1 MKKKSLLYFF
11 FNIFILIYF
20 KINYIATKQNKKTTN
35 STHKNYLEQQH
46 YNTASSAA
54 VGAHIHEH
62 TNLAYENNEA
72 FDTILNTT
80 ANTTET
86 SESNSTNNTH
96 TATTTSTSDDPRMN
110 GSNANLINSTYTSI
124 SIPHQQ
130 SAVAINGIS
139 VKDMDEKKN
148 DQLNAKNS
156 FVPKQVTL
164 SWTSLT
170 IKARVRSFV
179 DTTLGFLNKKRKRK
193 RHEVILNKIHG
204 IVAPG
209 QMLALMGPRY
219 V

>member
-1 MKKKSLLYFF
+1 M
-11 FNIFILIYF
+11 
-20 KINYIATKQNKKTTN
+20 
-35 STHKNYLEQQH
+35 
-46 YNTASSAA
+46 
-54 VGAHIHEH
+54 
-62 TNLAYENNEA
+62 
-72 FDTILNTT
+72 NTT

-139 VKDMDEKKN
+139 VNDMDEKKN